1 SITNLVV
8 IIRSSLIP
16 KKNHENA
23 LNHCN
28 VALLDKYPQTSHSP
42 QGIVTLLP
50 SGCPRDEH
58 KAISDYRSTDLLNQQ
73 ILDLQNSAANV
84 FFVKYT
90 LYALA
95 ATSTYHFARSV
106 IGQRGMTPEAV
117 QMKVDTAIENRLW
130 ATRMTKHVMEMNKHL
145 QTRLLDLV
153 ECRLSQTPRSET
165 LANKKRRKLEA
176 ERMSL
181 QGENQAHSPHV
192 LE

>member
-1 SITNLVV
+1 SITNVVV
-8 IIRSSLIP
+8 ITRSSLIS

-23 LNHCN
+23 SNHCN
-28 VALLDKYPQTSHSP
+28 VALLDKYPQTSHSL

-73 ILDLQNSAANV
+73 ILDLE
-84 FFVKYT
+84 
-90 LYALA
+90 
-95 ATSTYHFARSV
+95 
-106 IGQRGMTPEAV
+106 RGTTPEAV

-165 LANKKRRKLEA
+165 LANKKRRKLKA
-176 ERMSL
+176 ESMSL
-181 QGENQAHSPHV
+181 QGEKQAHSPHV